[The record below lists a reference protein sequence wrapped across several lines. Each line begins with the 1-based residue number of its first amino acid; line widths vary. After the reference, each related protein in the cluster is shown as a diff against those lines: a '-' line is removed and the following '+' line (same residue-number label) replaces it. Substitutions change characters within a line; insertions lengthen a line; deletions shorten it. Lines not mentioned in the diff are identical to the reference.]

1 MDASAADVTTLLNRL
16 AAGDHEAA
24 VQLVPLIYGEL
35 RRLAARR
42 LRQERSGHTL
52 QATAL
57 VNEVYLKLA
66 GQSNARWQNRAQFF
80 AVASQSMRRILVDY
94 ARTQQRIRRGGGQ
107 QKVSLDEVL
116 LIGPDRTDELL
127 AVHESLSRLEELD
140 SRQARIV
147 ELRYFCGLTADET
160 AEVLRIS
167 AKTVMREWNIA
178 KAWLYGELKER
189 HGNDFRGMEQGKGAI

>member
-16 AAGDHEAA
+16 AAGDQEAA
-24 VQLVPLIYGEL
+24 VQLVPLIYEEL
-35 RRLAARR
+35 RRLAASR
-42 LRQERSGHTL
+42 LRRERSGHTL

-57 VNEVYLKLA
+57 VHEVYLKLA

-94 ARTQQRIRRGGGQ
+94 ARTQQRIRRGGRLH
-107 QKVSLDEVL
+107 KVSLDEVL

-127 AVHESLSRLEELD
+127 AVHELLSRLEELD

-147 ELRYFCGLTADET
+147 ELRYFCGLTVDET
-160 AEVLRIS
+160 AEVLRVS
-167 AKTVMREWNIA
+167 VKTVMREWNIA

-189 HGNDFRGMEQGKGAI
+189 HGDDARGMEQSKGAI